1 MTAPYSGP
9 QTRRNI
15 VAFLAGKVPAAVLTA
30 CVLGLSARVLPAGEF
45 GYYVTAMAALELL
58 LGLSGFGLDW
68 VLLRFLPV
76 YRLHGTRRD
85 AGRLLAG
92 VLGVRLA
99 LLALVGGA
107 MLLAARWL
115 APAVPPGVARL
126 LDLLVL
132 LLVLEG
138 ALRLLRDN
146 TLEALALQGRIQFMN
161 ILRSA
166 LLLAALFLLPEG
178 TARWLLAAEALAS
191 AVLLPLACAMVL
203 QALRALP
210 ASAGEGWQP
219 PGVRQ
224 LGAVAVNNYASG
236 VVEYLYSPSSLVLL
250 MARSQPA
257 DAMAGLGFV
266 LRLTDIIRNYL
277 PGMVIFSV
285 VRARMIGAY
294 AGNRDYPELQRWAH
308 FVFKF
313 SALSLL
319 PMLAVAVV
327 YGGLVLQLASGGRFA
342 EYHWLFAVLCGWLA
356 LRLHRLILNVVC
368 NAVGLAGLWAQA
380 ALASALLLPL
390 LYWLA
395 GARLGLWLVPLAL
408 LGNELVINGMVVAG
422 LQRRGLPWPLGGHWW
437 RRALLAAALAM
448 GAAWLVPGQGT
459 AAALLG
465 SLLLCAVFTLALL
478 LLGAIDG
485 MDRKLIN
492 RVIGRPLLREP
503 T

>member
-15 VAFLAGKVPAAVLTA
+15 AAFLAGKVPAAVLTA
-30 CVLGLSARVLPAGEF
+30 CVLGLSARVLPAAEF
-45 GYYVTAMAALELL
+45 GYYVTAMAALELA
-58 LGLSGFGLDW
+58 LGLSSCGLDW
-68 VLLRFLPV
+68 VLLRFLPTC
-76 YRLHGTRRD
+76 RLHGSRR
-85 AGRLLAG
+85 AAVRLVAG
-92 VLGVRLA
+92 VLASRLL
-99 LLALVGGA
+99 LLAVLGGVL
-107 MLLAARWL
+107 LLAARWL
-115 APAVPPGVARL
+115 HPAVPPGLVPL
-126 LDLLVL
+126 LDVLAPL
-132 LLVLEG
+132 LLLEG
-138 ALRLLRDN
+138 GLRLLRDN
-146 TLEALALQGRIQFMN
+146 TLEALALQGRVQLMN
-161 ILRSA
+161 IARSA
-166 LLLAALFLLPEG
+166 LLLAALCLLPEG
-178 TARWLLAAEALAS
+178 TARWLLLAELLAS
-191 AVLLPLACAMVL
+191 ALLLPLACGIAW
-203 QALRALP
+203 QALRDLP
-210 ASAGEGWQP
+210 ATPSEGWQAP
-219 PGVRQ
+219 SLRQ
-224 LGAVAVNNYASG
+224 LGAVALNNYAGG

-294 AGNRDYPELQRWAH
+294 AGNRDYAELQRWAH

-342 EYHWLFAVLCGWLA
+342 EHHWLFAALCGWLA

-380 ALASALLLPL
+380 ALASAMLLPL
-390 LYWLA
+390 LYWL
-395 GARLGLWLVPLAL
+395 GAPRLGLWLVPLAL
-408 LGNELVINGMVVAG
+408 LGNELVINGLVVAG
-422 LQRRGLPWPLGGHWW
+422 LQRRGLAWPLGGHWW

-448 GAAWLVPGQGT
+448 GAAWLVPGQGVT
-459 AAALLG
+459 TALLG
-465 SLLLCAVFTLALL
+465 TLLLCAVFTLALL

-503 T
+503 I

>member
-30 CVLGLSARVLPAGEF
+30 CVLGLSARVLPAAEF
-45 GYYVTAMAALELL
+45 GYYVTAMAALELA
-58 LGLSGFGLDW
+58 LGLTGFGLDW
-68 VLLRFLPV
+68 VLLRFLPD
-76 YRLHGTRRD
+76 YRLRGTRR
-85 AGRLLAG
+85 AAVRLVAG
-92 VLGVRLA
+92 VLALRLA
-99 LLALVGGA
+99 LLGALGGA
-107 MLLAARWL
+107 MLLASRWL
-115 APAVPPGVARL
+115 QPAVPPGLAAV
-126 LDLLVL
+126 LDLLAPL
-132 LLVLEG
+132 LLLEG
-138 ALRLLRDN
+138 GLRLLRDN

-166 LLLAALFLLPEG
+166 LLLAALCLLPEG
-178 TARWLLAAEALAS
+178 TARWLLLAELLAS
-191 AVLLPLACAMVL
+191 AILLPLACGLAWR
-203 QALRALP
+203 ALRALP
-210 ASAGEGWQP
+210 DSASAGWRA
-219 PGVRQ
+219 PGLRQ
-224 LGAVAVNNYASG
+224 LGAVAINNYASG

-277 PGMVIFSV
+277 PGMVIFTV

-294 AGNRDYPELQRWAH
+294 AGNRDYLELQRWAH

-342 EYHWLFAVLCGWLA
+342 EYHWLFAVLCAWLA

-380 ALASALLLPL
+380 ALASAMLLPL

-395 GARLGLWLVPLAL
+395 GPRLGLWLVPLAL
-408 LGNELVINGMVVAG
+408 LGNELVINGLVVAG
-422 LQRRGLPWPLGGHWW
+422 LQRRGLAWPLGWHWW
-437 RRALLAAALAM
+437 RRALPAAALAM

-459 AAALLG
+459 GAALAG
-465 SLLLCAVFTLALL
+465 TLLLCAVFALALL

-492 RVIGRPLLREP
+492 RVIGRQLLREP

>member
-15 VAFLAGKVPAAVLTA
+15 VAFLAGKIPAAVLTA
-30 CVLGLSARVLPAGEF
+30 CVLGLSARVLPAAEF
-45 GYYVTAMAALELL
+45 GYYVTAMAALELA

-68 VLLRFLPV
+68 VLLRFLPDC
-76 YRLHGTRRD
+76 RLHGTRR
-85 AGRLLAG
+85 AAVRLVAG
-92 VLGVRLA
+92 VLALRLLLLGALAGGA
-99 LLALVGGA
+99 LLAACWLQPVAPPVLAG
-107 MLLAARWL
+107 MLDVL
-115 APAVPPGVARL
+115 AP
-126 LDLLVL
+126 L
-132 LLVLEG
+132 LLLEG
-138 ALRLLRDN
+138 GLRLLRDN
-146 TLEALALQGRIQFMN
+146 TLEALALQGRIQLMN

-166 LLLAALFLLPEG
+166 LLLAALCLLPAG
-178 TARWLLAAEALAS
+178 TAHWLLLAELLAS
-191 AVLLPLACAMVL
+191 AVLLPVAIGL
-203 QALRALP
+203 ALRALWALP
-210 ASAGEGWQP
+210 AQGRDGWRA
-219 PGVRQ
+219 PGLRQ
-224 LGAVAVNNYASG
+224 LGALAVNNYAGG
-236 VVEYLYSPSSLVLL
+236 VVEYLYSPSSLLLL

-257 DAMAGLGFV
+257 EAMAGLGFV

-277 PGMVIFSV
+277 PGMVIFTV

-294 AGNRDYPELQRWAH
+294 AGNRDYAELQRWAH

-342 EYHWLFAVLCGWLA
+342 EYHWLFAVLCAWLA

-380 ALASALLLPL
+380 ALASALLLPV

-395 GARLGLWLVPLAL
+395 APRLGLWLVPLAL
-408 LGNELVINGMVVAG
+408 LGNELVINGLVVAG
-422 LQRRGLPWPLGGHWW
+422 LQRRGLAWPLGGHWW

-459 AAALLG
+459 GAALLG
-465 SLLLCAVFTLALL
+465 TLLLCAVFALALL

-492 RVIGRPLLREP
+492 RVIGRQLLRE
-503 T
+503 TT